1 MTWEGVYQSVRCC
14 ELPESF
20 TVPCH
25 SSTVPQVQIGVRPIM
40 RRMAAVSAMSPRA
53 RPPMRTVREPLN
65 VLASDVRE
73 AVPAISD
80 PRIHPARI
88 ENSGGIQGSLDAA
101 GERHQGIGLR
111 LEHVEG
117 GADLGG
123 GAHQGGMAAEGSGRL
138 AHDGGARIVVDGR
151 RDPEKT
157 AAPIVEPLRI
167 ER

>member
-25 SSTVPQVQIGVRPIM
+25 SSTVPHVQIGVRPIM

-53 RPPMRTVREPLN
+53 SPTMSAVREPLEIF
-65 VLASDVRE
+65 VSVARE

-101 GERHQGIGLR
+101 GERHQGVGLR
-111 LEHVEG
+111 LEYVEG
-117 GADLGG
+117 
-123 GAHQGGMAAEGSGRL
+123 
-138 AHDGGARIVVDGR
+138 
-151 RDPEKT
+151 
-157 AAPIVEPLRI
+157 
-167 ER
+167 